1 MSSHA
6 DAWKSESAVRAYL
19 DGIRGAI
26 PLAAEQVDAILRL
39 IDAADVPVSSIA
51 DLGCG
56 DGTLAAAL
64 LDRYPTARATLV
76 DFSAPML
83 REARARFA
91 SRGEQCE
98 VIAGDLSQPEWVAA
112 VGKRAPFDAV
122 VSGFAIHHLTDAR
135 KRALYAEVFDLLSPG
150 AFFLNLEHV
159 SSPTPWLTSVFD
171 DLLIDSYDAHH
182 RAAGSR
188 KTRAEIASEYVH
200 REDRQANIL
209 ASVDEQCA
217 WLRELGY
224 LDVDC
229 YFKLFELAL
238 FGGRKPD

>member
-1 MSSHA
+1 MASHA
-6 DAWKSESAVRAYL
+6 DAWKSETAVRAYL

-26 PLAAEQVDAILRL
+26 PLAREQIDTMLRL
-39 IDAADVPVSSIA
+39 IEASDVPVTSIA

-91 SRGEQCE
+91 GRGDQCE
-98 VIAGDLSQPEWVAA
+98 IVAADLSQPGWVGG
-112 VGKRAPFDAV
+112 VLRRAPFDAV
-122 VSGFAIHHLTDAR
+122 VSGFAINHLSDAR
-135 KRALYAEVFDLLSPG
+135 KRALYVEVLDLLSPG
-150 AFFLNLEHV
+150 GFFLNIEHV
-159 SSPTPWLTSVFD
+159 SSPTPWLTGVFD
-171 DLLIDSYDAHH
+171 DLLIDSYYNHH
-182 RAAGSR
+182 RAAGAEKS
-188 KTRAEIASEYVH
+188 RAEIASEYVH
-200 REDRQANIL
+200 REDRQANVL
-209 ASVDEQCA
+209 ASVEDQCA
-217 WLRELGY
+217 WLRDLGY

>member
-1 MSSHA
+1 MSHA
-6 DAWKSESAVRAYL
+6 EAWKRESAVRAYL
-19 DGIRGAI
+19 DGVRGAI
-26 PLAAEQVDAILRL
+26 PLAQEQIDAMLRL
-39 IDAADVPVSSIA
+39 IDAAGVPVTSVA

-56 DGTLAAAL
+56 DGTLAAAV

-83 REARARFA
+83 REARTRFA
-91 SRGEQCE
+91 GRSEEQ
-98 VIAGDLSQPEWVAA
+98 VAIVAGDLSQAA
-112 VGKRAPFDAV
+112 WKASVRDRAPFDAV

-135 KRALYAEVFDLLSPG
+135 KRALYAEVLELLSPG
-150 AFFLNLEHV
+150 GFFLNLEHV
-159 SSPTPWLTSVFD
+159 SSPTAWLTGVFD
-171 DLLIDSYDAHH
+171 DLLIDGYEQHH

-200 REDRQANIL
+200 REDREANIL
-209 ASVDEQCA
+209 ASVDDQCG
-217 WLRELGY
+217 WLRDLGY

-229 YFKLFELAL
+229 YFKLFELAV